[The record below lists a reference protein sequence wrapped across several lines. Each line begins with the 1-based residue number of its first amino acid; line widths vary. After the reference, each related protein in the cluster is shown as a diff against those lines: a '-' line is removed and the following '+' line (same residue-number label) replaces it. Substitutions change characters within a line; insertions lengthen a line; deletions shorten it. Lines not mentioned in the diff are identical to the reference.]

1 MIYRI
6 DFTGYYLVEADSPG
20 EALDKANDEDYKV
33 LHHDLDYPRE
43 EPDADLEP

>member
-6 DFTGYYLVEADSPG
+6 NITGYYLVEADSPG

-33 LHHDLDYPRE
+33 LHYYKEYPLE
-43 EPDADLEP
+43 DPDAEVDP